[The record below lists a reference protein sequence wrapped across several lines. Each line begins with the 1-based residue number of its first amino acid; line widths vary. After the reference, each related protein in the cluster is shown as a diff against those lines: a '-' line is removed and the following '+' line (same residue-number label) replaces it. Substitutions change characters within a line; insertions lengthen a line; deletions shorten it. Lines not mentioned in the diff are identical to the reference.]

1 MAHMT
6 DNPAPQGSPRLT
18 TFFTTSDTSKAID
31 FYTGVLGA
39 ELVTRFDGPDGKVAH
54 AELRLGDAV
63 FQVGDAAPD
72 LGLVPPPA
80 EGNNFTMTF
89 WTADPDGVFARAVAA
104 GATAVAEVDDVFS
117 GDRMGVIRDPAGI
130 RWCLARHDRDV
141 SHEEIAAA
149 AKEWM
154 AEQGV

>member
-1 MAHMT
+1 MT
-6 DNPAPQGSPRLT
+6 DNPAPKGSPQLT
-18 TFFTTSDTSKAID
+18 TFFTTRDTAAALD

-39 ELVTRFDGPDGKVAH
+39 ELVARFDGPDGKVAH
-54 AELRLGDAV
+54 AELRLGDAT

-72 LGLVPPPA
+72 MGLVPPPA
-80 EGNNFTMTF
+80 EGNNFTMTY
-89 WTADPDGVFARAVAA
+89 WSADPDGLWERAVVA
-104 GATAVAEVDDVFS
+104 GATPVAEVDDVFS

-141 SHEEIAAA
+141 SQEEIAEAA
-149 AKEWM
+149 AKWM